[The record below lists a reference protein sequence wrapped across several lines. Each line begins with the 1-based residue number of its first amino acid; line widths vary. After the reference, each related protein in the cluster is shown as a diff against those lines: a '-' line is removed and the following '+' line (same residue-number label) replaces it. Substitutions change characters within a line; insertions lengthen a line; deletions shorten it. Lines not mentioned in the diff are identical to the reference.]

1 MKTPSILTL
10 VNRSLR
16 KLKAHPCDGFPAS
29 YAYRKPLLSTV
40 ATLLS
45 SIPEDSE
52 VRNSESFKKSVK
64 SLFIEDFSGR
74 SHRGH
79 SEPFMKYLDPD
90 FINEHILQNE
100 TVWPSEKHRWVSEEA
115 LFAYYEH
122 KSLTDLSFGFRHNK
136 EIIKWFRG
144 LPEQKGIEILTKRLD
159 LAVKDE
165 KGGNDEVIF
174 EIMTYSDS
182 DELWKQV
189 AGYVNEHRHWDSIF
203 YSDECFDPESDKGI
217 RIIPIAE
224 YLRPESWILQ
234 TISSLG
240 NVADYVIEEK
250 IKKIRKY
257 FGHVNAPQAGVRDL
271 MAKAL
276 QENDLEKLK
285 FYSGFIV

>member
-10 VNRSLR
+10 VNRALR
-16 KLKAHPCDGFPAS
+16 KLKACPYDGYPAT
-29 YAYRKPLLSTV
+29 YNYRNPLLSTV
-40 ATLLS
+40 VTLLS

-90 FINEHILQNE
+90 FINEHILQN
-100 TVWPSEKHRWVSEEA
+100 TTIWPSEKHRWVAEEA
-115 LFAYYEH
+115 LFAYYER

-144 LPEQKGIEILTKRLD
+144 LTEEKRTEILTKRLN

-165 KGGNDEVIF
+165 CGRNDEVIF
-174 EIMTYSDS
+174 EIMTYSDD
-182 DELWKQV
+182 DELWKQL
-189 AGYVNEHRHWDSIF
+189 AGYVDEYMHWDSIF

-224 YLRPESWILQ
+224 NLKPELWILQ

-240 NVADYVIEEK
+240 NVAEYEIDEK
-250 IKKIRKY
+250 IQKIRQY

-276 QENDLEKLK
+276 QENDPKKLK
-285 FYSGFIV
+285 FYSGFIA